1 MIIKSKYNFLK
12 PYKVK
17 KLIRLGRNF
26 DGGYLICSDALKY
39 CENLITLGVGDDIS
53 FEKDFDKKVKPKKIF
68 LYDYTVNHQ
77 LFLMIILKYFRR
89 LITFRTR
96 MNNFMYSI
104 INYLNYI
111 KFANQQNVSLFKLR
125 VVKKVTKNF
134 DTTMNRVFKKIDSNK
149 NLLKIDIEGGEYE
162 IIDEI
167 IRYNSKIN
175 ILIIEFHLIN
185 KKSKL
190 FIESVKKLKKKFDII
205 HLHANN
211 YIPLDNYKDIFDV
224 CEITLTNK
232 SINKYKDRYRLNFPI
247 NNIDYECFPSRKKIS
262 FSFKN

>member
-1 MIIKSKYNFLK
+1 MIIKTKYNFLK

-96 MNNFMYSI
+96 LNNFLYSI
-104 INYLNYI
+104 KNYLSYI
-111 KFANQQNVSLFKLR
+111 KFINQKNVSLFKLR
-125 VVKKVTKNF
+125 VVKKITKNF
-134 DTTMNRVFKKIDSNK
+134 DVNMNRVFKKIDSKK

-167 IRYNSKIN
+167 IKYNSKIN
-175 ILIIEFHLIN
+175 ILIIEFHWIN
-185 KKSKL
+185 KRSKL

-211 YIPLDNYKDIFDV
+211 YRPLDKNEDIFDV

-232 SINKYKDRYRLNFPI
+232 NINKYKNKYRLNFPI
-247 NNIDYECFPSRKKIS
+247 KNVDYECFPSHKKIS
-262 FSFKN
+262 FSFKD